1 MFYLPRIFWNTF
13 SSKCGLS
20 ISDLIQAADKYKS
33 ADKYEKK
40 EAYMDYMVQS
50 IHQLLNDQR
59 RDEKTKNALL
69 RLTMALI
76 PCFGRFEGNYM
87 IILYIMTKLI
97 YIGNAILQINIISGF
112 LGQSFWIFGYNFIVG
127 LTQGEGWTV
136 SNSEYFPSL

>member
-13 SSKCGLS
+13 SNKCGLN

-59 RDEKTKNALL
+59 RDIKTKNFLL
-69 RLTMALI
+69 RYAITLI
-76 PCFGRFEGNYM
+76 PCFGRFEGNYI
-87 IILYIMTKLI
+87 IILYIVTKLI
-97 YIGNAILQINIISGF
+97 YIVNALIQINIISGF
-112 LGQSFWIFGYNFIVG
+112 LGQSFWVFGYNFVSG
-127 LTQGEGWTV
+127 LLQGEGWTV
-136 SNSEYFPSL
+136 SNSEYFPS